1 LPQDDLAAT
10 KDGIV
15 AGVESS
21 STAGPGSIHGAR
33 LAWRRTVLAVLLP
46 ALVLTI
52 TVTVVGGSRPASADQ
67 VASLQAVAAR
77 LSQQLLLEQ
86 LQIGG
91 FEQQY
96 TADQQKVAADQA
108 LVARTQARID
118 RTDRRIAI
126 DRRHLANVAIDA
138 YTSSAAVMP
147 GNGVALFEGDQQ
159 SIQNRMEYAQLS
171 VADVSTAVDQL
182 HQDEHVLDA
191 LLGSQ
196 RQLEAEDQA
205 TSAQEGVLTGEAQAT
220 QRSLQAQQAQVTG
233 QLAVAV
239 AQQRQSE
246 AQAAAAA
253 IAAAQAAARRAAA
266 SAPSTA
272 PAGSGVTGAAGPT
285 TAGAPPAAP
294 AAAGGTAPALPPF
307 LQCVLQAESGGNYGA
322 VSPNGQYM
330 GGFQFSQASWN
341 AAAQLAGRPDL
352 VGVPP
357 NQASP
362 ADQNALAIALYTAD
376 GQAPWYDPCRTA

>member
-1 LPQDDLAAT
+1 M
-10 KDGIV
+10 
-15 AGVESS
+15 AGVGSP

-33 LAWRRTVLAVLLP
+33 FAWRRTVRAALLP

-52 TVTVVGGSRPASADQ
+52 TVTVVSASRPAAGDQ
-67 VASLQAVAAR
+67 VASLQAEAAH

-91 FEQQY
+91 FQQQY
-96 TADQQKVAADQA
+96 TADQQKVAADQ
-108 LVARTQARID
+108 VRVTQTQARID
-118 RTDRRIAI
+118 RTDRRIAV

-147 GNGVALFEGDQQ
+147 GNGVTLFEGDQQ
-159 SIQNRMEYAQLS
+159 SVQNRMEYAQLS
-171 VADVSTAVDQL
+171 AADVSTAVDQL

-191 LLGSQ
+191 LLSSQ

-205 TSAQEGVLTGEAQAT
+205 TSAQEAVLTSDAQGT

-239 AQQRQSE
+239 AQQRQAE

-253 IAAAQAAARRAAA
+253 IAAAEAAAARRAAA
-266 SAPSTA
+266 AVPSPV
-272 PAGSGVTGAAGPT
+272 PAGSSGAGGAGPP
-285 TAGAPPAAP
+285 ASGAPPVVAN
-294 AAAGGTAPALPPF
+294 GGAAPALPPF

-322 VSPNGQYM
+322 ISPNGQYM

-362 ADQNALAIALYTAD
+362 ADQDTLAIALYTAD